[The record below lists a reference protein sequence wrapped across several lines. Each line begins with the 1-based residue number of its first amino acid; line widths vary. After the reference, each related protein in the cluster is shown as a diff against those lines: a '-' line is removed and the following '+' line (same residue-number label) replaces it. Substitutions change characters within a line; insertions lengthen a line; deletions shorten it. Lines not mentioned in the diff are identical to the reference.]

1 MYSKLRKP
9 SGRQYINY
17 SFFKFLPSWYSL
29 KKKERA
35 SIILKIKRI
44 LLKYEKKITLN
55 FYSTY
60 GVRAETD
67 FMFWRVSERLE
78 DFEDMTSELLYSGL
92 GLYVENK
99 YSFLSMTKHS
109 QYVSKNK
116 NVQQE
121 GTRIKISPKK
131 RKYLIVYPFIK
142 KVEWYLST
150 KKKRQNM
157 MTEHIATGHK
167 YPSVSINTSYS
178 FGLDDQEQMVSFET
192 DYPEDFLD
200 LVEEMRSQ
208 KARAYTE
215 KDTPIITCIH
225 KEISALSNL
234 F

>member
-1 MYSKLRKP
+1 MRKP

-17 SFFKFLPSWYSL
+17 TFYKFLPQWYEI
-29 KKKERA
+29 KKKEKSALLR
-35 SIILKIKRI
+35 KIERI
-44 LLKYEKKITLN
+44 LNKYEKKITLN

-60 GVRAETD
+60 GVRPETD

-78 DFEDMTSELLYSGL
+78 DFEDMTSELMASGL
-92 GLYVENK
+92 GAFVQNK

-116 NVQQE
+116 KIEQE

-142 KVEWYLST
+142 KVEWYLSS
-150 KKKRQNM
+150 KKKRQDM

-178 FGLDDQEQMVSFET
+178 FGIDDQEQMVSFET
-192 DYPEDFLD
+192 DFPEDFLD

-208 KARAYTE
+208 KARAFTE
-215 KDTPIITCIH
+215 KDTPIITCIR
-225 KEISALSNL
+225 KDLKDLTRL
-234 F
+234 FY

>member
-1 MYSKLRKP
+1 MRER

-17 SFFKFLPSWYSL
+17 SFYKLLPNWYGLSA
-29 KKKERA
+29 KN
-35 SIILKIKRI
+35 KISYLKRI
-44 LLKYEKKITLN
+44 EKVLVKYEKMFTLN
-55 FYSTY
+55 FYSTF

-78 DFEDMTSELLYSGL
+78 DFEDMTSELMATGL
-92 GLYVENK
+92 GAFVENK

-116 NVQQE
+116 NVAQE

-131 RKYLIVYPFIK
+131 KKYLIVYPFIK
-142 KVEWYLST
+142 KVEWYLLT
-150 KKKRQNM
+150 KKKRQEM
-157 MTEHIATGHK
+157 MAEHIGTGHK

-200 LVEEMRSQ
+200 LVEVMRSQ

-215 KDTPIITCIH
+215 KDVPIFTCIH
-225 KEISALSNL
+225 KDFKSIKTL

>member
-1 MYSKLRKP
+1 MRKP

-17 SFFKFLPSWYSL
+17 TFYKFLPQWYEI
-29 KKKERA
+29 KKKEKSALLR
-35 SIILKIKRI
+35 KIERI
-44 LLKYEKKITLN
+44 LNKYDKKITLN

-60 GVRAETD
+60 GVRPETD

-78 DFEDMTSELLYSGL
+78 DFEDMTSELMASGL
-92 GLYVENK
+92 GAFVQNK

-116 NVQQE
+116 KIEQE

-142 KVEWYLST
+142 KVEWYLSS
-150 KKKRQNM
+150 KKKRQDM
-157 MTEHIATGHK
+157 MTAHIATGHK

-178 FGLDDQEQMVSFET
+178 FGIDAQEQMVSFET
-192 DYPEDFLD
+192 DFPEAFLD

-208 KARAYTE
+208 KARAFTE
-215 KDTPIITCIH
+215 KDTPIITCIR
-225 KEISALSNL
+225 KNL
-234 F
+234 KDLTRLFY

>member
-1 MYSKLRKP
+1 MRKP

-17 SFFKFLPSWYSL
+17 TFYKFLPQWYEI
-29 KKKERA
+29 KKKEKSALLR
-35 SIILKIKRI
+35 KIERI
-44 LLKYEKKITLN
+44 LNKYEKKITLN

-60 GVRAETD
+60 GVRPETD

-78 DFEDMTSELLYSGL
+78 DFEDMTSELMASGL
-92 GLYVENK
+92 GAFVQNK

-116 NVQQE
+116 KIEQE
-121 GTRIKISPKK
+121 GIRIKISPKK

-142 KVEWYLST
+142 KVEWYLSS
-150 KKKRQNM
+150 KKKRQDM

-178 FGLDDQEQMVSFET
+178 FGIDDQEQMVSFET
-192 DYPEDFLD
+192 DFPEDFLD

-208 KARAYTE
+208 KARAFTE
-215 KDTPIITCIH
+215 KDTPIITCIR
-225 KEISALSNL
+225 KNL
-234 F
+234 KDLTRLFY

>member
-1 MYSKLRKP
+1 M
-9 SGRQYINY
+9 
-17 SFFKFLPSWYSL
+17 F
-29 KKKERA
+29 
-35 SIILKIKRI
+35 
-44 LLKYEKKITLN
+44 TLN

-78 DFEDMTSELLYSGL
+78 DFEDMTSELMGTGL
-92 GLYVENK
+92 GAFVENK

-109 QYVSKNK
+109 QYVSKNR
-116 NVQQE
+116 NVEQE

-142 KVEWYLST
+142 KVEWYLLT
-150 KKKRQNM
+150 KKKRQEM
-157 MTEHIATGHK
+157 MTEHIGTGHK

-208 KARAYTE
+208 RARAYTE
-215 KDTPIITCIH
+215 KDTQLLLAYIKTL
-225 KEISALSNL
+225 KVLKL
-234 F
+234 FFKN

>member
-1 MYSKLRKP
+1 MRKP

-17 SFFKFLPSWYSL
+17 TFYKFLPQWYEI
-29 KKKERA
+29 KKKEKSALLR
-35 SIILKIKRI
+35 KIERI
-44 LLKYEKKITLN
+44 LNKYEKKITLN

-60 GVRAETD
+60 GVRPETD

-78 DFEDMTSELLYSGL
+78 DFEDMTSELMASGL
-92 GLYVENK
+92 GAFVQNK

-116 NVQQE
+116 KIEQE

-142 KVEWYLST
+142 KVEWYLSS
-150 KKKRQNM
+150 KKKRQDM

-178 FGLDDQEQMVSFET
+178 FGIDDQEQMVSFET
-192 DYPEDFLD
+192 DFPEDFLD

-208 KARAYTE
+208 KARAFTE
-215 KDTPIITCIH
+215 KDTPIITCI
-225 KEISALSNL
+225 KKNL
-234 F
+234 KDLTRLFY

>member
-1 MYSKLRKP
+1 LRKP

-29 KKKERA
+29 KKKERL
-35 SIILKIKRI
+35 SISEKIARI
-44 LLKYEKKITLN
+44 FIKYEKKMTLN

-78 DFEDMTSELLYSGL
+78 DFEDMTLELLHTGL
-92 GLYVENK
+92 GAYIENK

-116 NVQQE
+116 NLKQE

-142 KVEWYLST
+142 KVEWYLLS
-150 KKKRQNM
+150 KKKRQDM
-157 MTEHIATGHK
+157 MTEHISTGHK

-225 KEISALSNL
+225 KRISELKNI

>member
-1 MYSKLRKP
+1 MREP

-17 SFFKFLPSWYSL
+17 SFYKFLPEWYSL
-29 KKKERA
+29 KKGQR
-35 SIILKIKRI
+35 SSYLKKIEAI
-44 LLKYEKKITLN
+44 MVKYEKHFTLN
-55 FYSTY
+55 FYSTL

-78 DFEDMTSELLYSGL
+78 DFEDMTSELLSL
-92 GLYVENK
+92 GFGAFCTNK

-116 NVQQE
+116 NVAQE
-121 GTRIKISPKK
+121 GNRLKINPRKK
-131 RKYLIVYPFIK
+131 KYLIVYPFIK
-142 KVEWYLST
+142 KVEWYLLSQ
-150 KKKRQNM
+150 KKRQDM
-157 MTEHIATGHK
+157 MTEHIGTGRK

-225 KEISALSNL
+225 KDFSSIKLL
-234 F
+234 FKN

>member
-1 MYSKLRKP
+1 MRKP

-17 SFFKFLPSWYSL
+17 TFYKFLPQWYEI
-29 KKKERA
+29 KKKEKSALLR
-35 SIILKIKRI
+35 KIERI
-44 LLKYEKKITLN
+44 LNKYEKKITLN

-60 GVRAETD
+60 GVRPETD

-78 DFEDMTSELLYSGL
+78 DFEDMTSELMASGL
-92 GLYVENK
+92 GAFVQNK

-116 NVQQE
+116 KIEQE

-142 KVEWYLST
+142 KVEWYLSS
-150 KKKRQNM
+150 KKKRQDM

-178 FGLDDQEQMVSFET
+178 FGIDDQEQMVSFET
-192 DYPEDFLD
+192 DFPEDFLD

-208 KARAYTE
+208 KARAFTE
-215 KDTPIITCIH
+215 KDTPIITCIR
-225 KEISALSNL
+225 KNL
-234 F
+234 KDLTRLFY

>member
-1 MYSKLRKP
+1 M
-9 SGRQYINY
+9 
-17 SFFKFLPSWYSL
+17 F
-29 KKKERA
+29 
-35 SIILKIKRI
+35 
-44 LLKYEKKITLN
+44 TLN

-78 DFEDMTSELLYSGL
+78 DFEDMTSELMGTGL
-92 GLYVENK
+92 GAFVENK

-109 QYVSKNK
+109 QYVSKNR
-116 NVQQE
+116 NVEQE

-142 KVEWYLST
+142 KVEWYLLT
-150 KKKRQNM
+150 KKKRQEM
-157 MTEHIATGHK
+157 MTEHIGTGHK

-208 KARAYTE
+208 RARAYTE

-225 KEISALSNL
+225 KDFKSIKTL

>member
-1 MYSKLRKP
+1 MRKP

-17 SFFKFLPSWYSL
+17 SFYKFLPDWYKVKRQEKTVVL
-29 KKKERA
+29 KKIE
-35 SIILKIKRI
+35 KIFQ
-44 LLKYEKKITLN
+44 KYSKKFTLN
-55 FYSTY
+55 LYSTF

-67 FMFWRVSERLE
+67 FMFWRVSEKLE
-78 DFEDMTSELLYSGL
+78 DFEEMTSDLMSSGI
-92 GLYVENK
+92 GGYVENK

-116 NVQQE
+116 NANQE

-142 KVEWYLST
+142 KVEWYLLS
-150 KKKRQNM
+150 KNKRQDM

-225 KEISALSNL
+225 KDFDSIRKI

>member
-1 MYSKLRKP
+1 MREP
-9 SGRQYINY
+9 SGRQYLNY
-17 SFFKFLPSWYSL
+17 AFFKFLPSWYSAAKS
-29 KKKERA
+29 KKK
-35 SIILKIKRI
+35 IILSKTEKILI
-44 LLKYEKKITLN
+44 KYNKKFLLN
-55 FYSTY
+55 FYSTL
-60 GVRAETD
+60 GVRAECD
-67 FMFWRVSERLE
+67 FLLWRVSERLE
-78 DFEDMTSELLYSGL
+78 DFEDMTSELMATGL
-92 GLYVENK
+92 GAFVENK

-116 NVQQE
+116 NVAQE

-131 RKYLIVYPFIK
+131 KKYLIVYPFIK
-142 KVEWYLST
+142 KVEWYLLT
-150 KKKRQNM
+150 KKKRQEM
-157 MTEHIATGHK
+157 MAEHIGTGHK

-215 KDTPIITCIH
+215 KDVPIFTCIH
-225 KEISALSNL
+225 KDFKSIKTL

>member
-1 MYSKLRKP
+1 MP
-9 SGRQYINY
+9 D
-17 SFFKFLPSWYSL
+17 WYSL
-29 KKKERA
+29 TSKNKTSYLKKIEK
-35 SIILKIKRI
+35 I
-44 LLKYEKKITLN
+44 LLKYEKMFTLN
-55 FYSTY
+55 LYSTY

-78 DFEDMTSELLYSGL
+78 DFEDMTSELMGTGL
-92 GLYVENK
+92 GAFVENK

-109 QYVSKNK
+109 QYVSKNR
-116 NVQQE
+116 NVEQE

-142 KVEWYLST
+142 KVEWYLLT
-150 KKKRQNM
+150 KKKRQEM
-157 MTEHIATGHK
+157 MTEHIGTGHK

-208 KARAYTE
+208 RARAYTE

-225 KEISALSNL
+225 KDFKSIETL